1 MDDYQNFLAQE
12 ILTEDKTVT
21 YRLLSRT
28 LKVHVNLAK
37 QMLYEFHKTQNDRNP
52 GSLMATYLVYG
63 TRKSDE
69 QDDDV
74 EMTDSVSD
82 KDETFSEPVP
92 TKTLQLIREET
103 LQETLQEYEEVTS
116 IHVYSLAPHPMK
128 DLQFLSDAAQLVLN
142 QTIGEDSPLTA
153 SQTYGTM
160 FCPNARKRERR
171 AGASAPVP
179 PVKTQPKAAP
189 VKQEPKPTVKEEPNS
204 AAVAAVFGKDAK
216 DSKPAANTAA
226 KKVAANAAP
235 ALKRQGSSGG
245 IGQMFAKQAAKP
257 KKPAAPKR
265 EEVVTPVLSDEGEDD
280 SEAMPEPVNQKAEE
294 DSKSR
299 RDRQAALRRMMDE
312 SDGEEEEASKSKPES
327 PAEDEPMEEDTV
339 PPEPEAKVE
348 EEPAEVVASTGDGRR
363 RGRRRVTKKKQ
374 IMDDQGYLGFYSF
387 AFANS
392 ESTVTIQEP
401 GWESFSEEEAPAPK
415 PQKAK
420 PAAAEKAAPAAKGK
434 KAAPKGQGNI
444 MSFFGKK

>member
-103 LQETLQEYEEVTS
+103 LQETLQEYEVTS
-116 IHVYSLAPHPMK
+116 IHVYSLAPHSMK

-142 QTIGEDSPLTA
+142 QTIEEDSPLTA

-160 FCPNARKRERR
+160 FCPNARKREASRGCFR
-171 AGASAPVP
+171 PRTTCQDTAKGGPSEAGAQADGQGGTKLSSSSSP
-179 PVKTQPKAAP
+179 
-189 VKQEPKPTVKEEPNS
+189 
-204 AAVAAVFGKDAK
+204 
-216 DSKPAANTAA
+216 
-226 KKVAANAAP
+226 NAAP

-280 SEAMPEPVNQKAEE
+280 SEAMPEPANQKAEE

-299 RDRQAALRRMMDE
+299 SDRQAALRRMMDE

-348 EEPAEVVASTGDGRR
+348 KEPAEVVASTGDGRR
-363 RGRRRVTKKKQ
+363 RGRRRITKKKQ
-374 IMDDQGYLGFYSF
+374 IMDDQGYL
-387 AFANS
+387 
-392 ESTVTIQEP
+392 VTIQEP